1 MTKNISVPKYKINLL
16 FLHLSED
23 LRRIWLD
30 FGNPT
35 PLIIT
40 GSYNILK
47 VKIVI
52 VLNIDLF
59 GSITFL

>member
-1 MTKNISVPKYKINLL
+1 MNKNISVPKVKINLL

-30 FGNPT
+30 FGNPA

-47 VKIVI
+47 VKIVF

>member
-1 MTKNISVPKYKINLL
+1 MNKNISVPKVKINLL

-47 VKIVI
+47 VKIV
-52 VLNIDLF
+52 LNIDLF